1 MTAIRPRLAIFAR
14 APVRGQVKT
23 RLAKSVGADRALEV
37 YERLV
42 ASTLRKLA
50 PGSGRFVSEV
60 WLEGV
65 APASVFEGF
74 RVIPQPSGDLGSRMA
89 AAFESG
95 VSALVGTDIPAMTAN
110 YVDQALDALTV
121 ADLVIGPVVDGGYC
135 LIAMNAPHPA
145 LFDGIPW
152 STGRVVTETLAVA
165 KRLSLAV
172 TMLDE
177 LWDVD
182 DEADLRRWQLQQGEH
197 TPQPSD

>member
-1 MTAIRPRLAIFAR
+1 MRPRLAIFAR

-23 RLAKSVGADRALEV
+23 RLAKSVGADAALEV

-42 ASTLRKLA
+42 ALTLQKLA
-50 PGSGRFVSEV
+50 SESGRFVAEV

-65 APASVFEGF
+65 AAPSFFEGF

-110 YVDQALDALTV
+110 YVDQALDALTA

-182 DEADLRRWQLQQGEH
+182 DEVDLRRWQLQQGEH